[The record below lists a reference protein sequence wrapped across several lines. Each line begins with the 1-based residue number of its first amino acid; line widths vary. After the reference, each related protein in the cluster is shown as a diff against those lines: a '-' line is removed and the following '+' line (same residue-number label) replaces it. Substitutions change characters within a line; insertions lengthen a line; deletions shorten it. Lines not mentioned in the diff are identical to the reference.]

1 MKKLVTVT
9 NKEIIDSLKN
19 EDDITLLYPL
29 KNYTVGYTVDFNIDE
44 INGYCLVNRIL
55 TDSELDKLDTIL
67 HNSNIKGIVFDD
79 LGIIDIIK
87 DLDIKKILMLDHLAT
102 NTKSINY
109 YLEYVDSV
117 IVSNDLALSE
127 IKDIVNN
134 TKRSVVVNV
143 FGLKTLMYSRR
154 KLLSNYEEY
163 HKLDKEDIIN
173 ATIEEKHFKIIE
185 NEYGTKFYA
194 YPYYSALELLDLKN
208 VLYFWYDPILLESNK
223 IINLVLNNDISN
235 IETTRLFLDEKTIYK
250 VGDINA

>member
-19 EDDITLLYPL
+19 GDDIILLYPL
-29 KNYTVGYTVDFNIDE
+29 KDYTVGYTIDFAISE

-55 TDSELDKLDTIL
+55 TDNDLDKLNTIL

-87 DLDIKKILMLDHLAT
+87 DLDIVKILMLDHLAT

-117 IVSNDLALSE
+117 IVSNDIALSE

-134 TKRSVVVNV
+134 TIKPVIVNV

-154 KLLSNYEEY
+154 KLLSNYHEY
-163 HKLDKEDIIN
+163 HKLTKADIIN
-173 ATIEEKHFKIIE
+173 ATIEDKHFKIIE

-194 YPYYSALELLDLKN
+194 YPYYNALELLELNN
-208 VLYFWYDPILLESNK
+208 VLYFWYDPILLEK
-223 IINLVLNNDISN
+223 DAIINLVLNNEISN
-235 IETTRLFLDEKTIYK
+235 IETSRLFLDTKTIYK